1 MVTWVWP
8 QNEPSPHLGLCKSAQ
23 LYSIKNTR
31 LQPDTLTDVPAQARV
46 AESHLLGVT
55 ELDL

>member
-1 MVTWVWP
+1 MNPVPIWACVKVPNFTALKTHVY
-8 QNEPSPHLGLCKSAQ
+8 NLIL
-23 LYSIKNTR
+23 
-31 LQPDTLTDVPAQARV
+31 LTDVPAQARV